1 MSDETEDGLPSPPH
15 ISSEFYVWLWWESER
30 NGGHFSVGDPIGE
43 VDVWVDARLAFRRPG
58 DSKITA
64 VLTGDDA
71 STTLESRAAL
81 AGGKVVD
88 EVRLRITRDEREYS
102 VSLKGATVAIQ
113 RAKLPPSGT
122 DADESPLYDRMFH
135 YEELEKIVAALF
147 RTFTAARMADKWES
161 ETLPAMKA
169 WSQGGIAQG

>member
-1 MSDETEDGLPSPPH
+1 MSDSNEDGLPSPPH
-15 ISSEFYVWLWWESER
+15 IASEFYVWLWWESER
-30 NGGHFSVGDPIGE
+30 NGGHFDVGDPIGA

-81 AGGKVVD
+81 AGGKVLD
-88 EVRLRITRDEREYS
+88 EVRLRVQRDEREYS
-102 VSLKGATVAIQ
+102 VSLKGPTVAIQ

-135 YEELEKIVAALF
+135 YEELEKIVAGLF
-147 RTFTAARMADKWES
+147 RQFTEERMKDEWEAD
-161 ETLPAMKA
+161 TLPQMKA
-169 WSQGGIAQG
+169 WSQGGIAVG

>member
-1 MSDETEDGLPSPPH
+1 MSDENEDGLPTPPH
-15 ISSEFYVWLWWESER
+15 LSSEFYVWLWWESER
-30 NGGHFSVGDPIGE
+30 NNARFELGE
-43 VDVWVDARLAFRRPG
+43 LMGQVEVWVDARLAFRRPG
-58 DSKITA
+58 DSKVSA

-88 EVRLRITRDEREYS
+88 EIRLRIRRDDREYS
-102 VSLKGATVAIQ
+102 ASLKGAAVAIQ

-135 YEELEKIVAALF
+135 YEELEKVVAALF
-147 RTFTAARMADKWES
+147 TVFAETRQSDDWES
-161 ETLPAMKA
+161 STLPQMKA
-169 WSQGGIAQG
+169 WSQGGLAAG

>member
-1 MSDETEDGLPSPPH
+1 MSDTAEDGLPCPPH
-15 ISSEFYVWLWWESER
+15 LASEFYVWLWWESER
-30 NGGHFSVGDPIGE
+30 SGAHFDLGDPMGSIE
-43 VDVWVDARLAFRRPG
+43 VWVDERLVFRHPG
-58 DSKITA
+58 ETKVTA

-81 AGGKVVD
+81 AGGKVL
-88 EVRLRITRDEREYS
+88 EEIRLRIRRDEREYA

-113 RAKLPPSGT
+113 RARLPPSGT

-147 RTFTAARMADKWES
+147 RNFSELRCSADWEGDI
-161 ETLPAMKA
+161 LRKLKA
-169 WSQGGIAQG
+169 WSLGAAAKG